1 MRTGS
6 RVRVGTSEAIR
17 LFLFNKGKDKTSPK
31 GGPHTKEATVS
42 GKESPH
48 THTLKEK
55 EKEGEDPLSSLDGK
69 SNPFLI
75 LLVVF
80 YFGECYDFHSPFN
93 LKELTK
99 QETKVNDRQP
109 INSTVSKRVGKGMA
123 KEEEKKCY

>member
-1 MRTGS
+1 MYVSEPQRPFVSFSSIKAKTKLPQKEDHTQRKLQS
-6 RVRVGTSEAIR
+6 REKS
-17 LFLFNKGKDKTSPK
+17 
-31 GGPHTKEATVS
+31 H
-42 GKESPH
+42 H